1 VLPNPKTRSSRWL
14 STSVAQADWDKPQ
27 AALCDAAYMMNNL
40 LSPVLFHEAVALIP
54 KHALVIEISPHCLL
68 QSSIK
73 ATVGDSSVRV
83 WTDEEGTVGQPRVL
97 PVVTRT
103 VRDKLIIVFS

>member
-1 VLPNPKTRSSRWL
+1 
-14 STSVAQADWDKPQ
+14 
-27 AALCDAAYMMNNL
+27 MMNNL

-73 ATVGDSSVRV
+73 ATVGDTAFVCGLMRRGQSDNLEYFLSSL
-83 WTDEEGTVGQPRVL
+83 GQY
-97 PVVTRT
+97 VTH
-103 VRDKLIIVFS
+103 L